1 MAEEEKVN
9 QEQEQE
15 KKGGGKKKL
24 IFLLLFVL
32 LAAVGGGAAYKFL
45 VLDKKKAA
53 ETKEKQAE
61 KIIEEIKATENVG
74 VMFDL
79 GTFVVNL
86 ADPDIERY
94 LKVSIVLELKDQ
106 KVQQEAQKRLP
117 EIKDAITTLLL
128 TKRSSD
134 IRTPEGIEFLKEEI
148 AKRVN
153 AILPLGGVKNVYFT
167 EFIIQT
173 G

>member
-1 MAEEEKVN
+1 MAEEEKQAQGQ
-9 QEQEQE
+9 QEES
-15 KKGGGKKKL
+15 KGGGKKKL
-24 IFLLLFVL
+24 ILLLVL
-32 LAAVGGGAAYKFL
+32 LIAVAVGGGAAYKFL
-45 VLDKKKAA
+45 VLDKKAKN
-53 ETKEKQAE
+53 KQQQAE

-128 TKRSSD
+128 TKKSSD

>member
-1 MAEEEKVN
+1 MAEEEKKV
-9 QEQEQE
+9 EE
-15 KKGGGKKKL
+15 KEGGGGKKKL
-24 IFLLLFVL
+24 IILLLLVL
-32 LAAVGGGAAYKFL
+32 ILGAGGGAAYKFL
-45 VLDKKKAA
+45 VLDKKASA
-53 ETKEKQAE
+53 KEKQAE

-106 KVQQEAQKRLP
+106 KVQAEAQKRLP

-128 TKRSSD
+128 TKKSSE

>member
-9 QEQEQE
+9 QEQEE
-15 KKGGGKKKL
+15 KGGGKKKL
-24 IFLLLFVL
+24 ILLLLVVL
-32 LAAVGGGAAYKFL
+32 IAAAGGGAAYKFL

-53 ETKEKQAE
+53 ESKEKQAE
-61 KIIEEIKATENVG
+61 RIIEEIKATENVG

-86 ADPDIERY
+86 ADPDIDRY

-106 KVQQEAQKRLP
+106 KVEQEAQKRLP

>member
-9 QEQEQE
+9 QEQEE
-15 KKGGGKKKL
+15 KRGGKKKL
-24 IFLLLFVL
+24 LFLLLLVL
-32 LAAVGGGAAYKFL
+32 IVAVGGGAAYKFL
-45 VLDKKKAA
+45 VLDKKAA

-61 KIIEEIKATENVG
+61 RIIEEIKATENVG

-117 EIKDAITTLLL
+117 QIKDAITTLLL

>member
-9 QEQEQE
+9 QEQEE
-15 KKGGGKKKL
+15 SKGGGKKKL
-24 IFLLLFVL
+24 ILLLLVL
-32 LAAVGGGAAYKFL
+32 LIAAGGGGAAYKFL

-106 KVQQEAQKRLP
+106 KVQMEAQKRLP
-117 EIKDAITTLLL
+117 QIKDAITTLLL
-128 TKRSSD
+128 TKRSSE

-167 EFIIQT
+167 EFIVQT

>member
-1 MAEEEKVN
+1 MAEEEKQQ
-9 QEQEQE
+9 QEQES
-15 KKGGGKKKL
+15 KGGKKKL
-24 IFLLLFVL
+24 IFILLFL
-32 LAAVGGGAAYKFL
+32 ILAAVGGGAAYKFL
-45 VLDKKKAA
+45 VLDKKK
-53 ETKEKQAE
+53 EQTKEKQAE

-106 KVQQEAQKRLP
+106 KVQAEAQKRLP

-128 TKRSSD
+128 TKKSSE